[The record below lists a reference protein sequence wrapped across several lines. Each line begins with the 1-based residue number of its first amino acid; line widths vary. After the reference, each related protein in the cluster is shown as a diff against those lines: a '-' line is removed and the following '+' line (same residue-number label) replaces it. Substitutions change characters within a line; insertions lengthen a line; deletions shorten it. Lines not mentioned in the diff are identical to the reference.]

1 VNFKNL
7 SKGIVAVLITVLFFA
22 QCTKIKVT
30 DLGTDLLP
38 AVDNVNTFDTSIEV
52 ISTNFLF
59 GDSAVPFMGRDNS
72 NQPSAHV
79 LGYISNDP
87 QFGTTNA
94 SIYLELKPPFYK
106 YTFENVEDSL
116 QLDSVVLCMK
126 YINTWGDTNAVQ
138 QVNVYQVTQTLRND
152 TSYGTNTNV
161 SYGQLLGTKT
171 FAPKELNDSIF
182 PYGQKLANQL
192 RIRLN
197 DELGN
202 LFLAQDTAAGE
213 PYNNDS
219 LFRAFFKG
227 FAVVPEVSGAG
238 ANANALNYFSIGDT
252 STHLRI
258 YYKYTKNGVTDTA
271 ARNFTFDNN
280 TRSGHV
286 NKIERNYSGSEFAQ
300 FIPGNP
306 AGDSLVFIQAAPGS
320 YAKINIPELLA
331 FKALKGNVMVHLAE
345 LNMSQIPEGPASLN
359 NILTPPT
366 TLYLDYQDTTQK
378 KQLPFV
384 NDAFITG
391 TYSPLLFG
399 GTNKPQTV
407 NGSLN
412 AEYKFF
418 ITRHVQGIITR
429 NNPNFPLYLYAPFNA
444 RYPTLFI
451 AFGVNN
457 LANGRVKLGGG
468 SNATRKMKLRLVYSK
483 I

>member
-1 VNFKNL
+1 MNCKNL
-7 SKGIVAVLITVLFFA
+7 SKGIVAVLVTVFFFA
-22 QCTKIKVT
+22 NCTKIKVT
-30 DLGTDLLP
+30 DIGTDLIP
-38 AVDNVNTFDTSIEV
+38 AVDNINTFDTSIEV
-52 ISTNFLF
+52 VSTNFLF
-59 GDSAVPFMGRDNS
+59 GDSAVPFMGRDNN

-79 LGYISNDP
+79 LGYVSNDP

-106 YTFENVEDSL
+106 YSFENVGDSL

-138 QVNVYQVTQTLRND
+138 QVNVYEVTQTIRND
-152 TSYGTNTNV
+152 TAYGTNTNV
-161 SYGQLLGTKT
+161 AYGQMLGTKT

-182 PYGQKLANQL
+182 PLGQSLKNQL

-197 DELGN
+197 DEFGN
-202 LFLAQDTAAGE
+202 LLLAQDSSAGE

-219 LFRAFFKG
+219 LFRVFFKG

-252 STHLRI
+252 STHLRL
-258 YYKYTKNGVTDTA
+258 YYRYTKNGVTDTT

-286 NKIERNYSGSEFAQ
+286 NKIERNYTGSEFAQ
-300 FIPGNP
+300 FIPGSPN
-306 AGDSLVFIQAAPGS
+306 GDSLIYMQTAPGS
-320 YAKINIPELLA
+320 YAKIRIPELLD

-345 LNMSQIPEGPASLN
+345 LNMSQIPEGPSSMN
-359 NILTPPT
+359 SILTPPAA
-366 TLYLDYQDTTQK
+366 LYLDYRDTILNRQV
-378 KQLPFV
+378 PFV

-399 GTNKPQTV
+399 GTRLPQTS
-407 NGSLN
+407 NGVQI
-412 AEYKFF
+412 AEYRFF

-429 NNPNFPLYLYAPFNA
+429 NNPNFPIYLYSPFVA
-444 RYPTLFI
+444 RYPDLFI